1 MSPLSLLRMST
12 DRGEEEDCEWETD
25 EEGDEAADQLVL
37 VELIGTF
44 TDDLVRDPDIRV
56 KFIGLDT
63 ARPMV
68 QLGNQGIDST
78 GDDFRV
84 PLLILSE
91 NMNRMDTCC
100 F

>member
-12 DRGEEEDCEWETD
+12 DREEEEDCDWETD
-25 EEGDEAADQLVL
+25 DEGDEAADQLVL

-44 TDDLVRDPDIRV
+44 TDDLVRDPDLRL

-78 GDDFRV
+78 GDEFRV

-91 NMNRMDTCC
+91 NMNRLDTCC